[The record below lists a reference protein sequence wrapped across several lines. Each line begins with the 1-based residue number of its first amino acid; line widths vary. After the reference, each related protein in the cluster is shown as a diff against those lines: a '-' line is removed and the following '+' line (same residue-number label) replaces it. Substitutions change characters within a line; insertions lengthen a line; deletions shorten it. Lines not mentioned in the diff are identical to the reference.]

1 MNNPQVLDHTD
12 DIDQR
17 VSALESDVD
26 AIKTNYEG
34 LTGTL
39 QKSFARVA
47 DDIQD
52 IRALIAKVI
61 AHSNERFNSMD
72 DKIQSTQVTLTGQI
86 QSLND
91 KMDDRM
97 QSLDDKIQSTQVT
110 LTGQIQSLNDK
121 METGCLD
128 RMQSLDDR
136 MQSLDDKIQS
146 TQVTLTG
153 QIQSLNDKMDDR
165 MQSLDDRMQSL
176 DDRIYSTRNDLE
188 KSFRDDLRDFRREI
202 KEDVRDSFNGFRWT
216 MGIIVALAV
225 AVMKLLP

>member
-1 MNNPQVLDHTD
+1 MNKPQVIDHSD

-26 AIKTNYEG
+26 AIKTNYED
-34 LTGTL
+34 LSGTL

-52 IRALIAKVI
+52 IRDLIAKVI
-61 AHSNERFNSMD
+61 THTNERFKSMD
-72 DKIQSTQVTLTGQI
+72 DKIQSMDDRIQSSQDTLVAGIQSLNDKMDDRMQSLDGKIHSTQVTLTGQI

-97 QSLDDKIQSTQVT
+97 QSLD
-110 LTGQIQSLNDK
+110 
-121 METGCLD
+121 E
-128 RMQSLDDR
+128 
-136 MQSLDDKIQS
+136 
-146 TQVTLTG
+146 
-153 QIQSLNDKMDDR
+153 
-165 MQSLDDRMQSL
+165 
-176 DDRIYSTRNDLE
+176 RIYSTRNDLE

-202 KEDVRDSFNGFRWT
+202 KDDVREIKEDVKEDVRNSVNGLRWT
-216 MGIIVALAV
+216 VGIIVAIAV